1 MKLKYPIIA
10 SAAVLTGC
18 ASWIPS
24 VGPSY
29 EEPEFDVAPYAL
41 PDAGMPTTNLTETCE
56 YESAR
61 SNDDV
66 RVVISDDVM
75 CRWWKRFDDPLLES
89 LVEGAV
95 TNNLSFLMAQERLGR
110 AWWELLGS
118 YAAFVPKFDVGA
130 GWVRNW
136 YGAKTG
142 GGSAAGKNFT
152 AANASQV
159 GLDGSWE
166 IDIFGGSRRN
176 TEAAIAQAEAA
187 GWTVADAWLALTT
200 QIGQQYVNLRTTQAR
215 ISVARRNLKLQ
226 SETYD
231 ILKSRFDSG
240 IGDELAVNQCAYVVE
255 QTRAGIPTLL
265 AQEESLKNA
274 IAILVGECAGAL
286 EETLAALPEDR
297 DWLLAPQRIAELPL
311 DWIRSRP
318 DVKVAER
325 DLAAATARIGV
336 AKAQWFP
343 RLFLNGSVGY
353 EASRHSRLFTAD
365 SFVASLGPSVS
376 WPIFRGGAVYANVK
390 AAEASAREAALRY
403 ELAVDNAYAGV
414 RNAYSAYTQE
424 YRRYQS
430 LQAAVK
436 AAEDAV
442 NISKDLYKN
451 GLKDFNNV
459 LDAQRSLLQFAEQLV
474 ISRGQIT
481 VDLID
486 LYKNLGGGLAY
497 ELEKLEADGESAD
510 KQ

>member
-10 SAAVLTGC
+10 SVAAFTGC

-29 EEPEFDVAPYAL
+29 EEPELTAPAFAL
-41 PDAGMPTTNLTETCE
+41 PDAGLPTTNLTETCE
-56 YESAR
+56 YTAAKSD
-61 SNDDV
+61 DDV

-75 CRWWKRFDDPLLES
+75 CRWWRRFNDPVLES

-95 TNNLSFLMAQERLGR
+95 TNNLSFLMAQERLGK
-110 AWWELLGS
+110 AKWELLGS
-118 YAAFVPKFDVGA
+118 YAAFMPKFGVGA
-130 GWVRNW
+130 GWIRNW
-136 YGAKTG
+136 YGRSTG
-142 GGSAAGKNFT
+142 GGAAADKNFT
-152 AANASQV
+152 AVNSSQV

-166 IDIFGGSRRN
+166 IDLFGGSRRM
-176 TEAAIAQAEAA
+176 TEASMALAEAA

-200 QIGQQYVNLRTTQAR
+200 QIGRQYINLRTTQAR
-215 ISVARRNLKLQ
+215 LAVARRNLKLQ

-274 IAILVGECAGAL
+274 IAILAGERAGAL
-286 EETLAALPEDR
+286 DEVLAPLPEER
-297 DWLLAPQRIAELPL
+297 DGLLAPQRIGELPL

-318 DVKVAER
+318 DVKTAER
-325 DLAAATARIGV
+325 TLAAMTAHIGV
-336 AKAQWFP
+336 ARSQWFP
-343 RLFLNGSVGY
+343 KLFLNGNVGFQ
-353 EASRHSRLFTAD
+353 SQKRVRLFSAD

-376 WPIFRGGAVYANVK
+376 WPIFQGGAIYANVK
-390 AAEASAREAALRY
+390 ATEAAAREAALGY
-403 ELAVDNAYAGV
+403 ELAVDNAYVGV
-414 RNAYSAYTQE
+414 RDAYSAYTQE
-424 YRRYQS
+424 YHRYQS

-442 NISKDLYKN
+442 SISKDLYKN

-459 LDAQRSLLQFAEQLV
+459 LDAQRSLLQFDEQLV

-486 LYKNLGGGLAY
+486 LYRNLGGGL
-497 ELEKLEADGESAD
+497 SSMR
-510 KQ
+510 